1 MARINVERTYGHFS
15 GVSDT
20 ELTRLIDTVK
30 VKPPLPPPPLPARPG
45 QSQVTEVMVRNLREE
60 WGRMR

>member
-30 VKPPLPPPPLPARPG
+30 VKPPLPPPPPPARPG

-60 WGRMR
+60 WGRMK

>member
-30 VKPPLPPPPLPARPG
+30 VKPPLPPPPPPARPG